1 MWRPSPS
8 LPRARP
14 RLVPPVRRPLARPG
28 RRSAVDQ
35 PRRLLHIVQR
45 YAPYEGGSENYVR
58 ELSEQF
64 AANGHAVTVLTTD
77 AWDLEYLWNPA
88 ARRVDAPAEETVSGV
103 RVLRF
108 PVRHYPA
115 SSLGYRAVRR
125 AMAEW
130 SRLPALRGRDA
141 ALRRGGR
148 FAPWVPTLHAWARA
162 HAGEFDL
169 IHAANISI
177 ESTLLAGAEAARRAG
192 TPFVVTPFVHLGSPG
207 DRRIVRYYS
216 MPHQLRLLRDADATI
231 VQTEQERAFLAARGV
246 PDARLYRIGVGVR
259 LRDVTGGDAAR
270 ARAAYDL
277 RGPIVYF
284 SGTAAADK
292 GTYDLVA
299 AMRRLWAEGSDAA
312 LVLTGPMLSD
322 VRTFFGTLSGEERA
336 RIRPLG
342 FVSKQTQADV
352 LAAADVLALPSR
364 TDSFGIVFLDAWANG
379 IPVIGANAGGIP
391 GVVSDGI
398 DGLLV
403 PFGDVAALT
412 GALRRLL
419 DDPALRRRMGQA
431 GRKKVLA
438 HYTWEKIVA
447 AVVGVYDGLLRG

>member
-1 MWRPSPS
+1 
-8 LPRARP
+8 
-14 RLVPPVRRPLARPG
+14 
-28 RRSAVDQ
+28 VDQ

-58 ELSEQF
+58 ELSERF
-64 AANGHAVTVLTTD
+64 AADGHTVTVLTTD
-77 AWDLEYLWNPA
+77 AWDLEYFWNPA
-88 ARRVDAPAEETVSGV
+88 ARRVDAPPEERVNGV

-115 SSLGYRAVRR
+115 SSLGYRALRR

-130 SRLPALRGRDA
+130 SRLPAAPGREA
-141 ALRRGGR
+141 ALRWGGR
-148 FAPWVPTLHAWARA
+148 FAPWMPTLHAWTRA
-162 HAGEFDL
+162 HASEFDL

-177 ESTLLAGAEAARRAG
+177 ESTVLAGAMVAQRARI
-192 TPFVVTPFVHLGSPG
+192 PLVITPFVHLGPPG
-207 DRRIVRYYS
+207 DTRIVRYYA
-216 MPHQLRLLRDADATI
+216 MPHQLRLLRDAGATI
-231 VQTEQERAFLAARGV
+231 VQTEQERAFLAARSV
-246 PDARLYRIGVGVR
+246 PDTRLHRIGVGVH
-259 LRDVTGGDAAR
+259 LRDVTGGDAER
-270 ARAAYDL
+270 ARSAFDL

-299 AMRRLWAEGSDAA
+299 AMRRLWADGSDAT

-322 VRTFFGTLSGEERA
+322 VREFFATLTDADRA

-342 FVSKQTQADV
+342 FVSKQTQANI
-352 LAAADVLALPSR
+352 LAAADLLALPSR

-403 PFGDVAALT
+403 PFGDVAALA

-419 DDPALRRRMGQA
+419 DDPTLRRRMGQA
-431 GRKKVLA
+431 GREKVLA
-438 HYTWEKIVA
+438 HYTWETIVA
-447 AVVGVYDGLLRG
+447 SVADVYDRLLRG

>member
-1 MWRPSPS
+1 
-8 LPRARP
+8 
-14 RLVPPVRRPLARPG
+14 
-28 RRSAVDQ
+28 VDQ

-58 ELSEQF
+58 ELSERF
-64 AANGHAVTVLTTD
+64 AADGHTVTVLTTD
-77 AWDLEYLWNPA
+77 AWDLEYFWNPA
-88 ARRVDAPAEETVSGV
+88 ARRVDAPPEERVNGV

-115 SSLGYRAVRR
+115 SSLGYRALRR

-130 SRLPALRGRDA
+130 SRLPAAPGREA
-141 ALRRGGR
+141 ALRWGGR
-148 FAPWVPTLHAWARA
+148 FAPWMPTLHAWTRA
-162 HAGEFDL
+162 HASEFDL

-177 ESTLLAGAEAARRAG
+177 ESTVLAGAAAARRARI
-192 TPFVVTPFVHLGSPG
+192 PLVITPFVHLGPPG
-207 DRRIVRYYS
+207 DTRIVRYYA
-216 MPHQLRLLRDADATI
+216 MPHQLRLLRDAGATI
-231 VQTEQERAFLAARGV
+231 VQTEQERAFLAARSV
-246 PDARLYRIGVGVR
+246 PDTRLHRIGVGVH
-259 LRDVTGGDAAR
+259 LRDVTGGDAER
-270 ARAAYDL
+270 ARSAFDL

-299 AMRRLWAEGSDAA
+299 AMRRLWADGSDAT

-322 VRTFFGTLSGEERA
+322 VRTYFDTLTDAERA

-342 FVSKQTQADV
+342 FVSKETQADV
-352 LAAADVLALPSR
+352 LAVADVLALPSR

-379 IPVIGANAGGIP
+379 IPVVGANAGGIP
-391 GVVSDGI
+391 GVVSDGV

-403 PFGDVAALT
+403 PFGDVTALA

-419 DDPALRRRMGQA
+419 DDPALRRRMGRA
-431 GRKKVLA
+431 GRAKVLA
-438 HYTWEKIVA
+438 HYTWEQIVA
-447 AVVGVYDGLLRG
+447 SVADIYGTLLRG

>member
-1 MWRPSPS
+1 M
-8 LPRARP
+8 
-14 RLVPPVRRPLARPG
+14 
-28 RRSAVDQ
+28 DQ
-35 PRRLLHIVQR
+35 SRRLLHIVQR

-58 ELSEQF
+58 ELSGRF
-64 AANGHAVTVLTTD
+64 AAEGHAVTVLTTD

-88 ARRVDAPAEETVSGV
+88 ARRVDAPPEETVNGV

-115 SSLGYRAVRR
+115 SSLGYRALRR

-130 SRLPALRGRDA
+130 SRLPALPGSEA
-141 ALRRGGR
+141 ILRRGGQ

-177 ESTLLAGAEAARRAG
+177 ESTVLAGAEAARRARI
-192 TPFVVTPFVHLGSPG
+192 PFVVTPFVHLGSPG
-207 DRRIVRYYS
+207 DMRIVRYYS
-216 MPHQLRLLRDADATI
+216 MPHQLRLLHNADATI
-231 VQTEQERAFLAARGV
+231 VQTEQERAFLRACGI
-246 PDARLYRIGVGVR
+246 PDARLHRIGVGVH
-259 LRDVTGGDAAR
+259 LRDVTGGDAER
-270 ARAAYDL
+270 ARAAFDL
-277 RGPIVYF
+277 RGPVVYF

-299 AMRRLWAEGSDAA
+299 AMRRLWAEWSNAT
-312 LVLTGPMLSD
+312 LVLTGPMLSN
-322 VRTFFGTLSGEERA
+322 VRTYFDSLSDEEKA

-342 FVSKQTQADV
+342 FVAKQTQADV

-391 GVVSDGI
+391 GVISDGV

-403 PFGDVAALT
+403 PFGDVVALT

-419 DDPALRRRMGQA
+419 DDPALRRRMGEA
-431 GRKKVLA
+431 GRAKVLA
-438 HYTWEKIVA
+438 HYTWGTIVA
-447 AVVGVYDGLLRG
+447 AVATLYDELLGG

>member
-1 MWRPSPS
+1 
-8 LPRARP
+8 
-14 RLVPPVRRPLARPG
+14 
-28 RRSAVDQ
+28 VDQ

-58 ELSEQF
+58 ELSERF
-64 AANGHAVTVLTTD
+64 AADGHAVTVLTTD
-77 AWDLEYLWNPA
+77 AWDLEYFWNPT
-88 ARRVDAPAEETVSGV
+88 ARRVDAPPDERVNGV

-115 SSLGYRAVRR
+115 SSFGYRAVRR

-130 SRLPALRGRDA
+130 SRLPSLPGREA
-141 ALRRGGR
+141 IVRRGGR
-148 FAPWVPTLHAWARA
+148 FAPWVPTLHAWVRA
-162 HAGEFDL
+162 HATAFDL
-169 IHAANISI
+169 VHAANISI
-177 ESTLLAGAEAARRAG
+177 ESTVLAGAEMARRAHI
-192 TPFVVTPFVHLGSPG
+192 PFVVTPFVHLGPPG
-207 DRRIVRYYS
+207 DMRIVRYYA
-216 MPHQLRLLRDADATI
+216 MPHQMRLMREANATI
-231 VQTEQERAFLAARGV
+231 VQTEQERTFLAARGV
-246 PDARLYRIGVGVR
+246 PGARLHRIGVGVHP
-259 LRDVTGGDAAR
+259 RDVTGGSAER
-270 ARAAYDL
+270 ARDAFDL

-292 GTYDLVA
+292 GTYDLVR
-299 AMRRLWAEGSDAA
+299 AMRRLWADGSDAT

-322 VRTFFGTLSGEERA
+322 VRAFFASLTDADAA

-342 FVSKQTQADV
+342 FVAKQTQADV

-391 GVVSDGI
+391 GVVSDGV

-403 PFGDVAALT
+403 PFGDVAALA

-419 DDPALRRRMGQA
+419 DDPALRRRMGEA
-431 GRKKVLA
+431 GREKVRA
-438 HYTWEKIVA
+438 HYTWETIVA
-447 AVVGVYDGLLRG
+447 SVAEVYDSLLRR